1 MRLSSQNVMPL
12 RKCPALWLRIK
23 TDFSHEMAD
32 ILLTKAS
39 YAALST
45 ACLLH
50 AERKRSPVRRTR
62 ILVTIIALLV
72 CVAIPGIMML
82 FQPKT
87 LKVTTGTPLTPVGE
101 YESPDGATFS
111 VTPNHR
117 LVGAAKLPDIFYM
130 NLRLD

>member
-1 MRLSSQNVMPL
+1 MRRIRTAVML
-12 RKCPALWLRIK
+12 
-23 TDFSHEMAD
+23 
-32 ILLTKAS
+32 
-39 YAALST
+39 
-45 ACLLH
+45 
-50 AERKRSPVRRTR
+50 
-62 ILVTIIALLV
+62 IALLL
-72 CVAIPGIMML
+72 CVVIPGIILL

-101 YESPDGATFS
+101 YESPDGTTLS